1 MSAAWA
7 IFSFELRRGLRQ
19 PATWIYFAVFFF
31 AAMMWTLAAGGAF
44 PRVAVSFG
52 SDKLFVNAPM
62 ALAAMVGMLAVFAL
76 PVISSVMGRAVQ
88 QDFEARVQD
97 SFFTTP
103 ISKAAYLGGRF
114 AAALTLLLGV
124 LTSLALGARF
134 ALALPLIDGARQG
147 DVGVAPYLWP
157 YVILVVPNLIL
168 LGAVFFTLGALTR
181 RMLPVYLVSA
191 VLLVGYLI
199 GSELGASLDH
209 KLAAALADPFGVIA
223 ALQLSEYWSV
233 TERNTRLLPLEGA
246 FLANRVLWLAL
257 ASAGLAWTY
266 RRFSFTAAEGK
277 RKRRDSAPAASAAA
291 PAPAPAAP
299 PPTRAAEI
307 RPRPVALLGALAWMQ
322 LRETVKNVYFGVIA
336 LIGVLFVTSSSVDLG
351 AIFGTSTYPVTYLV
365 LDLVSGQFSIFILIL
380 ITYYGGELV
389 WRERDHRIDQLH
401 DALPL
406 PTALPMLAKL
416 LALMAVPAIM
426 QGVVM
431 LTGIA
436 IQLAHGYTRL
446 ELGLYLHHLFG
457 IQLVNYWALCALVLA
472 VHALVNQKALG
483 HFAMVVYFVVTA
495 FSSWLGLEHRLL
507 RPFQV
512 GTPTYSDM
520 NGYGDLLERT
530 RWLQATWLLLALALL
545 VVARLFWQR
554 GTSRGWR
561 SRLAIARSRLVTP
574 VLALGVLALVGFGAS
589 AGVVYHNTNRLN
601 VYRSSSDTRALAAR
615 YEKTYRARLVDVP
628 QARLTAVDLAVDLY
642 PSQHRLAARGTLTLS
657 NKGSR
662 PVEEVWINLPQEAT
676 VTRLELDRPHQVAH
690 EDRELG
696 MRALRLTPPL
706 APGERTALA
715 VELTWGQHGFRNEN
729 DFHAIVENGTFVNNR
744 QFLPSFGYR
753 EEFELV
759 TDSDRRTEGLSPKDR
774 LPPRTDPAGLAR
786 NYLTSDA
793 DWIDFRTVVSTEAD
807 QLAIAP
813 GYLQKEWRDGD
824 RRFFEYEMDSPILP
838 FFAYLSARYQVHRDR
853 WNDVAIEIFY
863 HPGHEYNLDRM
874 VAATKDSLEYFTRAF
889 GPYQHRQ
896 FRILEFPRYER
907 FAQAFPNTIPYSES
921 IGFIARVDDQD
932 EDDLDYPYYVTS
944 HELAHQWW
952 AHQVIGA
959 NVQGATFL
967 SETLAQYSALMVM
980 KRRYGEAKMKRFM
993 RFELERYLTGRSTEN
1008 KREVPLAMVE
1018 DQPYVHYAKGSLVM
1032 YALQDTLGEETVN
1045 RAIRSFLEATAYKG
1059 PPYPTSDALVQ
1070 RFREVA
1076 GPAHAELIEDL
1087 FERIVL
1093 YENRAIEARAKKLP
1107 SGRYEVTL
1115 VVRAKKLRA
1124 DELGAQTEVP
1134 LQQQIDLGVLGAG
1147 GKPLYLAK
1155 HPLASGE
1162 HTLRLEVDGEPVQ
1175 AGIDPLNKL
1184 IDRAPRDNLV
1194 DVER

>member
-7 IFSFELRRGLRQ
+7 IFAFELRRGLRR
-19 PATWIYFAVFFF
+19 PATWIYFAMFFF
-31 AAMMWTLAAGGAF
+31 ASMMWALAAGGAF
-44 PRVAVSFG
+44 PGIGVSFG

-62 ALAAMVGMLAVFAL
+62 ALTAVVGLFAVFAL

-88 QDFEARVQD
+88 QDFEARMQD
-97 SFFTTP
+97 SFFTAP
-103 ISKAAYLGGRF
+103 IGKAAYLGGRF
-114 AAALTLLLGV
+114 AAALVLLLV
-124 LTSLALGARF
+124 ILSSLALGVRF
-134 ALALPLIDGARQG
+134 ALTLPLIDAARQG
-147 DVGVAPYLWP
+147 EVGVAPYLWP

-168 LGAVFFTLGALTR
+168 LGAVFFSLGALTR

-199 GSELGASLDH
+199 GSELSANLDH
-209 KLAAALADPFGVIA
+209 KLMAALADPFGVTA
-223 ALQLSEYWSV
+223 MLGASDYWSV
-233 TERNTRLLPLEGA
+233 AERNTRLLPLEGA
-246 FLANRVLWLAL
+246 LLANRALWLAL
-257 ASAGLAWTY
+257 AALGLAWTY
-266 RRFSFTAAEGK
+266 RRFSFTAAGNA
-277 RKRRDSAPAASAAA
+277 RGHRAPAEPAPTAALAA
-291 PAPAPAAP
+291 PAPTAAP
-299 PPTRAAEI
+299 
-307 RPRPVALLGALAWMQ
+307 RPSRLAQLGALAWMQ
-322 LRETVKNVYFGVIA
+322 LRETIKNVYFGVIV
-336 LIGVLFVTSSSVDLG
+336 LIGVLFVTATSMDLDTL
-351 AIFGTSTYPVTYLV
+351 FGTPTYPVTYRM
-365 LDLVSGQFSIFILIL
+365 LDVVSGQFSIFIMIL

-389 WRERDHRIDQLH
+389 WRERDQQIDQLH

-416 LALMAVPAIM
+416 LALMAVPVIM

-436 IQLAHGYTRL
+436 IQLAHGYPRL

-472 VHALVNQKALG
+472 VHALVNHKALG

-512 GTPTYSDM
+512 DTPRYSDM

-530 RWLQATWLLLALALL
+530 RWLQATWLLLAVALL

-561 SRLAIARSRLVTP
+561 SRLAIARSRLAAP
-574 VLALGVLALVGFGAS
+574 ALALGALALSGFGAA

-601 VYRSSSDTRALAAR
+601 AYRSSSETRALAAR
-615 YEKTYRARLVDVP
+615 YEKTYRARLADLP

-642 PSQHRLAARGTLTLS
+642 PSQHRLVTHGTLTLS
-657 NKGSR
+657 NKGAR
-662 PVEEVWINLPQEAT
+662 PVEEVWINLPQEAS
-676 VTRLELDRPHQVAH
+676 VTRLELDRPHQVTH
-690 EDRELG
+690 EDRELRV
-696 MRALRLTPPL
+696 RALRLTPPL

-715 VELTWGQHGFRNEN
+715 VELTWGKQGFRNEN

-753 EEFELV
+753 EEFELE
-759 TDSDRRTEGLSPKDR
+759 TDSDRRTEGLAPKDR

-824 RRFFEYEMDSPILP
+824 RRFFAYQMDSPILP
-838 FFAYLSARYQVHRDR
+838 FFAYLSARYQVRRDR
-853 WNDVAIEIFY
+853 WNDVAIEIYY

-907 FAQAFPNTIPYSES
+907 FAQAFPNTIPYSEA
-921 IGFIARVDDQD
+921 IGFIARVDDEN

-980 KRRYGEAKMKRFM
+980 KRRYGEEKMKRFL

-1008 KREVPLAMVE
+1008 KREVPLALVE
-1018 DQPYVHYAKGSLVM
+1018 NQPYVHYAKGSLVM
-1032 YALQDTLGEETVN
+1032 YALQDTLGEEAVN
-1045 RAIRSFLEATAYKG
+1045 RAIRSFLETAAYKG

-1076 GPAHAELIEDL
+1076 GPQHAELVEDL

-1093 YENRAIEARAKKLP
+1093 YENRALEARAKKLAN
-1107 SGRYEVTL
+1107 GRYEVTL
-1115 VVRAKKLRA
+1115 VVHAKKLRA
-1124 DELGAQTEVP
+1124 DELGAQIEVP
-1134 LQQQIDLGVLGAG
+1134 LQQQIDIGVLGAG

-1155 HPLASGE
+1155 HPLGSGE
-1162 HTLRLEVDGEPVQ
+1162 QTLRLEVEGEPAR

>member
-7 IFSFELRRGLRQ
+7 IFTFELRRGLRQ
-19 PATWIYFAVFFF
+19 PATWIYFAMFFC
-31 AAMMWTLAAGGAF
+31 AALLWTLATGGAF
-44 PRVAVSFG
+44 PQVAVSFG
-52 SDKLFVNAPM
+52 SDKVWVNAPM
-62 ALAAMVGMLAVFAL
+62 ALTALVGLMAVFAL

-88 QDFEARVQD
+88 QDFEAHVQD
-97 SFFTTP
+97 SFFTAP
-103 ISKAAYLGGRF
+103 IGKAAYLGGRF
-114 AAALTLLLGV
+114 AAALALLLGI
-124 LTSLALGARF
+124 LSSLVLGAR
-134 ALALPLIDGARQG
+134 AAIALPLIDGTRHG

-157 YVILVVPNLIL
+157 YVLLVLPNLIL
-168 LGAVFFTLGALTR
+168 LGAVFFSLGALTR

-191 VLLVGYLI
+191 VLLVGYLV
-199 GSELGASLDH
+199 GSSLSANLDH
-209 KLAAALADPFGVIA
+209 KLVASLADPFGVTA
-223 ALQLSEYWSV
+223 ALELTEYWSV
-233 TERNTRLLPLEGA
+233 AERNTRMLPLEGA
-246 FLANRVLWLAL
+246 FLANRALWLSLAAL
-257 ASAGLAWTY
+257 GLAWSY
-266 RRFSFTAAEGK
+266 RRFAFSTVPAERARRAKAERPAEPKLVTSRSLSALVRTAA
-277 RKRRDSAPAASAAA
+277 
-291 PAPAPAAP
+291 
-299 PPTRAAEI
+299 
-307 RPRPVALLGALAWMQ
+307 PRPHRLAQLGALAWMQ

-336 LIGVLFVTSSSVDLG
+336 LIGVLFVVASSMDLG
-351 AIFGTSTYPVTYLV
+351 AIFGTSTYPVTYLI

-380 ITYYGGELV
+380 ITYYGGELL

-426 QGVVM
+426 QVVVM
-431 LTGIA
+431 LTGLA
-436 IQLAHGYTRL
+436 IQLAHGYPRL

-457 IQLVNYWALCALVLA
+457 IQLVNYWALCALVVS
-472 VHALVNQKALG
+472 VHALVNHKALG
-483 HFAMVVYFVVTA
+483 HFAMVVYFVITA

-507 RPFQV
+507 RPFQI
-512 GTPTYSDM
+512 GTPMYSDM

-530 RWLQATWLLLALALL
+530 RWLQATWLACALALL

-554 GTSRGWR
+554 GTTRGWR
-561 SRLAIARSRLVTP
+561 SRLAIARSRLAP
-574 VLALGVLALVGFGAS
+574 AVLALGALALVGFGA
-589 AGVVYHNTNRLN
+589 AAKVVYYNTNQLN
-601 VYRSSSDTRALAAR
+601 RYLSSADQRALAAR
-615 YEKTYRARLVDVP
+615 YEKTYRARLTGLP
-628 QARLTAVDLAVDLY
+628 QARLTAVELAVDLY
-642 PSQHRLAARGTLTLS
+642 PSQHRLAARGTLTLG
-657 NKGSR
+657 NKGSL
-662 PVEEVWINLPQEAT
+662 PVGEVWINLPLEAK
-676 VTRLELDRPHQVAH
+676 VTRLELDRPHQMIH
-690 EDRELG
+690 DDRELG
-696 MRALRLTPPL
+696 VRALRLEQPL

-715 VELTWGQHGFRNEN
+715 VELTWGKDGFRNEN
-729 DFHAIVENGTFVNNR
+729 DFHAIVDNGTFVNNT

-753 EEFELV
+753 PERELV
-759 TDSDRRTEGLSPKDR
+759 TDSDRRKAGLAPKDR

-793 DWIDFRTVVSTEAD
+793 DWIDFRTVVSTAAD

-824 RRFFEYEMDSPILP
+824 RRFFEYAMDSPILP
-838 FFAYLSARYQVHRDR
+838 FFAYLSARYQVRRDR

-907 FAQAFPNTIPYSES
+907 FAQAFPNTIPYSEA
-921 IGFIARVDDQD
+921 IGFIARVDDRD
-932 EDDLDYPYYVTS
+932 EDDLDYPYYVTA

-959 NVQGATFL
+959 NVQGATLL

-980 KRRYGEAKMKRFM
+980 KRRYGEDKMKRFM

-1008 KREVPLAMVE
+1008 KREVPLALVE

-1032 YALQDTLGEETVN
+1032 YALQDYLGEEAVN
-1045 RAIRSFLEATAYKG
+1045 RAIRAFRDEAAYQG
-1059 PPYPTSDALVQ
+1059 PPYPTSEALMR

-1076 GPAHAELIEDL
+1076 GAEHAELVEDL

-1093 YENRAIEARAKKLP
+1093 FENRAVEARAKKLA

-1115 VVRAKKLRA
+1115 VVRTKKVRA
-1124 DELGAQTEVP
+1124 DELGAETEAP
-1134 LQQQIDLGVLGAG
+1134 LRQPIDIGVLGAA

-1155 HPLASGE
+1155 HQLASGE
-1162 HTLRLEVDGEPVQ
+1162 QTLRLEVDGEPLR

-1184 IDRAPRDNLV
+1184 IDRVPADNV
-1194 DVER
+1194 VEVER